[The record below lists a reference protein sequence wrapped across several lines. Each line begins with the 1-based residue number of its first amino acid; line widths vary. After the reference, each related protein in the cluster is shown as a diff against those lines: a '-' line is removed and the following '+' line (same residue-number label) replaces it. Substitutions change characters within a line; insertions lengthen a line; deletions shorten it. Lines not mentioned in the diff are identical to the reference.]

1 MKYQKLLSIATS
13 GLLLG
18 ASGVAMAQ
26 NVNTCPEGRIIGE
39 IVDEIVIDGQPC
51 LVYETVVSGKVQVTN
66 SPQFEIT
73 FSEVGGPMTIL
84 GRGATADG
92 SENATVSSTEV
103 LSGNVEVTNFESA
116 LVLGNRISNGN
127 LKVNNNLGAVVVR
140 NAVGGVPPENGNIEC
155 TGNTELD
162 ARGNR
167 ATGEVN
173 CAEAA
178 EAQ

>member
-1 MKYQKLLSIATS
+1 MKYQKLLSIATGS
-13 GLLLG
+13 LLLG
-18 ASGVAMAQ
+18 ASGAALAQ
-26 NVNTCPEGRIIGE
+26 TVNTCPEGRIIFE
-39 IVDEIVIDGQPC
+39 TVDEIVIDGQPC
-51 LVYETVVSGKVQVTN
+51 LVYETVVAGKIQVTN

-73 FSEVGGPMTIL
+73 FSEAGGPVTIQ
-84 GRGATADG
+84 GRGATAAD
-92 SENATVSSTEV
+92 SENVTVSSTEV
-103 LSGNVEVTNFESA
+103 LSGNIEVTDFESA
-116 LVLGNRISNGN
+116 LVLGNRVSNGN

-140 NAVGGVPPENGNIEC
+140 NAVGGVPPESGNIEC

-173 CAEAA
+173 CTEAA